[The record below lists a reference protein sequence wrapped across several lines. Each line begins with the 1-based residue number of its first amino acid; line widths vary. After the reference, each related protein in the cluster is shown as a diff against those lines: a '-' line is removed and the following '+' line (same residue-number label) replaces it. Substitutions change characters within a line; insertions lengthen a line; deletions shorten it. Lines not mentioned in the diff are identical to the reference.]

1 MSFGTF
7 LSVVVPYLFL
17 FFVLFIGVP
26 YLISALVVGGYEYF
40 KKEESE
46 AEAHEAHQKALGH

>member
-40 KKEESE
+40 KKEETADE
-46 AEAHEAHQKALGH
+46 AQQAQQKALGH

>member
-40 KKEESE
+40 KKEEQE
-46 AEAHEAHQKALGH
+46 GEAHQAQHKALGH